1 MSDYKNIP
9 NPCYV
14 LDEQKF
20 ISNMEKMKYVQDASG
35 AKILCALKGFAMWS
49 TFPIMKKYLAG
60 CTASSLYESK
70 LCYEEMGVD
79 SHACAVIYQEDEIN
93 DYIKYNS
100 HLTFNSISQW
110 EGLKGKIVKNK
121 KKVKCALRINPE
133 YSDVG
138 VAIYNPCM
146 LGSRLG
152 ITAEQMPKHLPKG
165 ITGLHFHALC
175 ESNSDSLERVMEA
188 VEEKFGH
195 LLHEAEWVNF
205 GGGHHITRDDY
216 DTELLIELIKNFK
229 KNYNVE
235 VFLEPGEA
243 IGWKTGFLLA
253 RVEDLVEANN
263 EKTVVMNVSFT
274 CHMPDCL
281 EMPYKPALR
290 GESEAKKPKYVY
302 TFGGPTCLSGDFI
315 KGFGFDKPVKKGD
328 TLIFEDMM
336 HYTFVKT
343 TMFNGVNHPAI
354 GILKK
359 NGKFKLVRKFGYS
372 DYKGRMS

>member
-1 MSDYKNIP
+1 MADFKNIP

-20 ISNMEKMKYVQDASG
+20 ISNMEKLKYVQDASG

-49 TFPIMKKYLAG
+49 AFPIMKKYLSG

-70 LCYEEMGVD
+70 LCYEEFGKD

-110 EGLKGKIVKNK
+110 EGLKGKILKNK

-152 ITAEQMPKHLPKG
+152 ITAEHMPKHLPKG

-175 ESNSDSLERVMEA
+175 ESNSDSLERVMQA

-243 IGWKTGFLLA
+243 VGWKTGFLLA
-253 RVEDLVEANN
+253 KVEDLVEANN
-263 EKTVVMNVSFT
+263 EKTVIMNVSFT

-281 EMPYKPALR
+281 EMPYKPAVR
-290 GESEAKKPKYVY
+290 GESTAKKPKYVY

-315 KGFGFDKPVKKGD
+315 KGFGFDRPLKKGD

-343 TMFNGVNHPAI
+343 TMFNGVNHPSI
-354 GILKK
+354 GILKT
-359 NGKFKLVRKFGYS
+359 NGKFKLSRKFKYE
-372 DYKGRMS
+372 DYKARMS